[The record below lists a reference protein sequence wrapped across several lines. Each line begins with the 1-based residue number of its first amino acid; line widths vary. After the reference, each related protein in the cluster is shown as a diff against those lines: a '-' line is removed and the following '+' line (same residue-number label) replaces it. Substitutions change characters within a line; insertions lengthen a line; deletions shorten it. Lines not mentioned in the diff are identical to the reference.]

1 MLNTAFVQSRENEVA
16 RGVYW
21 VLRRMHEIQL
31 HSRCIIKRKQGH
43 SGCMGLFPVLYF
55 SRECEK
61 WSCYVEHLIAALFH
75 IIASQSLTLRKK
87 QEFWDFFLACTL
99 LHPSWQMTTNQ
110 SLKRSPEDANR
121 LRLSIPLLPQCQT
134 HGWIG
139 AVCTGLC
146 PARGH
151 VAVDKSGQ

>member
-16 RGVYW
+16 RRVYW

-87 QEFWDFFLACTL
+87 QEFWDFFFSLHPFAPVLTNDNKPVTEKESRGCQQASP
-99 LHPSWQMTTNQ
+99 LHPSTSSVPDTWLNRCCVHWAL
-110 SLKRSPEDANR
+110 SCKRT
-121 LRLSIPLLPQCQT
+121 C
-134 HGWIG
+134 GCW
-139 AVCTGLC
+139 
-146 PARGH
+146 
-151 VAVDKSGQ
+151 